1 MNEQSREM
9 LTKATSSSVTNQF
22 CNSTHHKKKMLFIA
36 NAFMSSNAIEMR
48 KSLTE

>member
-1 MNEQSREM
+1 MNEKSREM
-9 LTKATSSSVTNQF
+9 LTKATSSLVTNQF
-22 CNSTHHKKKMLFIA
+22 CNTQKKMLFIA